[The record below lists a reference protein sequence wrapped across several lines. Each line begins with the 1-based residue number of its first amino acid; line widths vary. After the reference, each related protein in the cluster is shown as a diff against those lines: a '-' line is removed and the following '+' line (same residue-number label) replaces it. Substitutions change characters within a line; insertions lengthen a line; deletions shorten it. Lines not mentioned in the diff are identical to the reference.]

1 MIEYKKI
8 KRIQKLSCLVVCL
21 NKFSASN
28 IEIILICIHLIL
40 FILCIMNLFIIPW
53 NTLKDSLEY
62 LRIVILAFIGI
73 SLICLFY
80 NFICRKRKK
89 LKFCH
94 YVAAIYAS
102 FVGGLLIVL
111 DFFFVLVSLIIVH
124 NKIKGDKQKQLDTT
138 SILAIDIFSLLIIF
152 AILFFW
158 YSEILNLY
166 AQINSA
172 DNLKE
177 YIDNKIKFYASQNTK
192 IVNVDYGKKN
202 NFNDDEISDKK
213 LENDDEINNNN
224 KIGINGDKLSDSRNL
239 NNSNKINDGSN
250 SNNYI

>member
-1 MIEYKKI
+1 M
-8 KRIQKLSCLVVCL
+8 
-21 NKFSASN
+21 
-28 IEIILICIHLIL
+28 
-40 FILCIMNLFIIPW
+40 
-53 NTLKDSLEY
+53 
-62 LRIVILAFIGI
+62 
-73 SLICLFY
+73 
-80 NFICRKRKK
+80 
-89 LKFCH
+89 
-94 YVAAIYAS
+94 AAIYGS

-124 NKIKGDKQKQLDTT
+124 NKIKDDKQKQLDTS

-158 YSEILNLY
+158 YAEILNIY
-166 AQINSA
+166 AQINSD

-213 LENDDEINNNN
+213 LEGDDEINNNN

-239 NNSNKINDGSN
+239 NNSNKINEGSN
-250 SNNYI
+250 SNYNI

>member
-89 LKFCH
+89 LKFGH
-94 YVAAIYAS
+94 YMAAIYGS

-124 NKIKGDKQKQLDTT
+124 NKIKDDKQKQLDTS

-158 YSEILNLY
+158 YSEILNIY

-213 LENDDEINNNN
+213 LEGDDEINNNN

-239 NNSNKINDGSN
+239 NNSNKINEGSN
-250 SNNYI
+250 SNYNI